1 VTDNAK
7 ESAARLRA
15 YFAGLAPD
23 VRRELKKLRQ
33 AIRTAAP
40 NAVESVS
47 YGIPAFRVGG
57 RQLVYYA
64 GWKHHTSLYPLSAGM
79 RRAHGA
85 ELKKY
90 ETSKGTVKFPL
101 DQPLPT
107 AFVKRL
113 VKTRAA
119 ELRATG
125 KGPSRRAGAR

>member
-1 VTDNAK
+1 MTDNTK
-7 ESAARLRA
+7 ESASRLRE
-15 YFAGLAPD
+15 YFAALAPD

-33 AIRTAAP
+33 AIRAAAP
-40 NAVESVS
+40 DAVESVS
-47 YGIPAFRVGG
+47 YGIPAFRLGG

-64 GWKHHTSLYPLSAGM
+64 GWKRHTSLYPLSAGM

-119 ELRATG
+119 ELGAKG
-125 KGPSRRAGAR
+125 KAR